1 MDSTHKSSP
10 LHIPQSGARGLGM
23 TGSPSMGQPMSSS
36 YENQWLLSDDKKA
49 SNRRKSLVDEIN
61 NNSNSNSSSVKD
73 HHSPLVGSSTTAGG
87 TSTGPTSNKE
97 NNNSN
102 NQRQGDN
109 PHSGAA
115 PARKSQKNM
124 TKAERR
130 ALQEQQRLEKE
141 KRVAAGLPKNAKKAA
156 EMVEKQ
162 QQGSGG
168 GGGSKPS
175 TPKTQHT
182 ANTTGSAISATTT
195 GGSGGTGDDNNTA
208 LKKKNAAAL
217 QKAQQK
223 NQVPWLL
230 HLDAPKRPD
239 TAGSNKDLHPAV
251 KALAL
256 YFSEYKIVGSN
267 ARCVAMLETFSK
279 VIEEHR
285 PPSDATFSR
294 HIQKHLD
301 PHIAY
306 LLATRPMSLSVR
318 ECIRWLKKEMS
329 DIVEEDPPLADDDAR
344 HRLMERIEHFVR
356 ERITMAD
363 QLIVQNGLQKIN
375 DGEVILTF
383 GKSSVVES
391 LLLATKKKGIDF
403 KVIVVD
409 SRPLFEGKHLL
420 RRLVA
425 AGIDCSYHLLSSV
438 YVALSSVTKVIMG
451 AHALLNNGA
460 VYSRVGTSL
469 VAMAASDKQIP
480 VMICCETYKFVNRT
494 QVDSFVMNEIGN
506 PDDLVKTKATFNSNH
521 QGHPNPTTSALENW
535 REQPN
540 LRLLNLL
547 YDVTPSKFIT
557 LVVTEVGLIPCT
569 SAPVIWREYN
579 EEFGKRDK

>member
-1 MDSTHKSSP
+1 M
-10 LHIPQSGARGLGM
+10 
-23 TGSPSMGQPMSSS
+23 
-36 YENQWLLSDDKKA
+36 
-49 SNRRKSLVDEIN
+49 
-61 NNSNSNSSSVKD
+61 
-73 HHSPLVGSSTTAGG
+73 
-87 TSTGPTSNKE
+87 
-97 NNNSN
+97 
-102 NQRQGDN
+102 
-109 PHSGAA
+109 
-115 PARKSQKNM
+115 
-124 TKAERR
+124 
-130 ALQEQQRLEKE
+130 LQ
-141 KRVAAGLPKNAKKAA
+141 
-156 EMVEKQ
+156 
-162 QQGSGG
+162 
-168 GGGSKPS
+168 
-175 TPKTQHT
+175 
-182 ANTTGSAISATTT
+182 
-195 GGSGGTGDDNNTA
+195 
-208 LKKKNAAAL
+208 
-217 QKAQQK
+217 
-223 NQVPWLL
+223 
-230 HLDAPKRPD
+230 
-239 TAGSNKDLHPAV
+239 
-251 KALAL
+251 
-256 YFSEYKIVGSN
+256 
-267 ARCVAMLETFSK
+267 TFSK
-279 VIEEHR
+279 VIEEHK

-306 LLATRPMSLSVR
+306 LLATRPMSLSMR
-318 ECIRWLKKEMS
+318 ECIRWLKKEMA
-329 DIVEEDPPLADDDAR
+329 DIVEEDPPLPDEDAR
-344 HRLMERIEHFVR
+344 HRLMDLIDHFIR
-356 ERITMAD
+356 ERITLAD
-363 QLIVQNGLQKIN
+363 QLIVQNGLQKIQ

-391 LLLATKKKGIDF
+391 LLLETKKKGIDF

-460 VYSRVGTSL
+460 VYSRVGTSM

-506 PDDLVKTKATFNSNH
+506 PDDLVNTKSTFNSNH
-521 QGHPNPTTSALENW
+521 LDHPNPTKSALENW

-579 EEFGKRDK
+579 EEFGKRG

>member
-1 MDSTHKSSP
+1 MDSAPKSTP
-10 LHIPQSGARGLGM
+10 LHIPQSGSRGMGIA
-23 TGSPSMGQPMSSS
+23 GSPSMGQPMSSS
-36 YENQWLLSDDKKA
+36 YENQWLLSDDKKTPGH
-49 SNRRKSLVDEIN
+49 RKSIAEDTKPKLDTSTLPN
-61 NNSNSNSSSVKD
+61 NNS
-73 HHSPLVGSSTTAGG
+73 SP
-87 TSTGPTSNKE
+87 
-97 NNNSN
+97 
-102 NQRQGDN
+102 
-109 PHSGAA
+109 SGA
-115 PARKSQKNM
+115 PIRKSQKNM

-141 KRVAAGLPKNAKKAA
+141 RRVAAGLPKNAKKAA
-156 EMVEKQ
+156 ELLEKQ
-162 QQGSGG
+162 PS
-168 GGGSKPS
+168 SKPS
-175 TPKTQHT
+175 TPKMPPSTPTT
-182 ANTTGSAISATTT
+182 AA
-195 GGSGGTGDDNNTA
+195 GDDNSNSSTN
-208 LKKKNAAAL
+208 KKAAL
-217 QKAQQK
+217 QKAAQR

-239 TAGSNKDLHPAV
+239 TAGSYKDLHPAV
-251 KALAL
+251 KTLAL

-306 LLATRPMSLSVR
+306 LLATRPMSLSMR

-329 DIVEEDPPLADDDAR
+329 DIVEEDPPLADNDAR
-344 HRLMERIEHFVR
+344 HRLMERIEHFIR

-420 RRLVA
+420 RRLAA

-506 PDDLVKTKATFNSNH
+506 PDDLVNTKAKFNSHH

-547 YDVTPSKFIT
+547 YDVTPSKYIT

>member
-1 MDSTHKSSP
+1 MDSTSTSS
-10 LHIPQSGARGLGM
+10 PQSGARG
-23 TGSPSMGQPMSSS
+23 TNSPPSVGASSS
-36 YENQWLLSDDKKA
+36 N
-49 SNRRKSLVDEIN
+49 
-61 NNSNSNSSSVKD
+61 
-73 HHSPLVGSSTTAGG
+73 T
-87 TSTGPTSNKE
+87 NKE
-97 NNNSN
+97 N
-102 NQRQGDN
+102 QQTGE
-109 PHSGAA
+109 AA

-156 EMVEKQ
+156 ELLEKQ
-162 QQGSGG
+162 TPSGG
-168 GGGSKPS
+168 GNGGGSKPS
-175 TPKTQHT
+175 KQQHT
-182 ANTTGSAISATTT
+182 SSNTNESAQSISLD
-195 GGSGGTGDDNNTA
+195 GTDNNSA
-208 LKKKNAAAL
+208 LKKKNNMIL

-230 HLDAPKRPD
+230 HLDAPKQPD
-239 TAGSNKDLHPAV
+239 SSGSNKDLHPAV

-306 LLATRPMSLSVR
+306 LLATRPMSLSMR

-344 HRLMERIEHFVR
+344 NRLMERIEHFIR

-363 QLIVQNGLQKIN
+363 QLIVQNGLQKIH

-438 YVALSSVTKVIMG
+438 YVVLSTVTKVIMG

-460 VYSRVGTSL
+460 IYSRVGTSL

-506 PDDLVKTKATFNSNH
+506 PDDLVNTKATFNSNH
-521 QGHPNPTTSALENW
+521 QSHPNPTGSALENW

-569 SAPVIWREYN
+569 SAPVIWREY
-579 EEFGKRDK
+579 K

>member
-1 MDSTHKSSP
+1 MDPSNKATPLTIPGAKGIAGSS
-10 LHIPQSGARGLGM
+10 G
-23 TGSPSMGQPMSSS
+23 MGQPMSSS
-36 YENQWLLSDDKKA
+36 YENQWMLGDDKKHE
-49 SNRRKSLVDEIN
+49 RRKSSTVD
-61 NNSNSNSSSVKD
+61 
-73 HHSPLVGSSTTAGG
+73 
-87 TSTGPTSNKE
+87 SNKE
-97 NNNSN
+97 NKDASSQPNASV
-102 NQRQGDN
+102 Q
-109 PHSGAA
+109 P
-115 PARKSQKNM
+115 PARKSQKSM

-130 ALQEQQRLEKE
+130 ALQEQQKLEKE
-141 KRVAAGLPKNAKKAA
+141 RRVAAGLPKNAKKAA
-156 EMVEKQ
+156 ELLAKT
-162 QQGSGG
+162 
-168 GGGSKPS
+168 GGGSSVKSGSPLS
-175 TPKTQHT
+175 VAGTPD
-182 ANTTGSAISATTT
+182 NTTASVGKSVTSP
-195 GGSGGTGDDNNTA
+195 DP
-208 LKKKNAAAL
+208 AAAAK
-217 QKAQQK
+217 KAAKKSAGATSTAKSQK

-230 HLDAPKRPD
+230 HLDASKRPD
-239 TAGSNKDLHPAV
+239 TMGFKDLHPAV
-251 KALAL
+251 KTLAL

-267 ARCVAMLETFSK
+267 ARCVAMLQTFSK
-279 VIEEHR
+279 VIEEHK
-285 PPSDATFSR
+285 PPADATFSR

-306 LLATRPMSLSVR
+306 LLATRPMSLSMR
-318 ECIRWLKKEMS
+318 ECIRWLKKEMA
-329 DIVEEDPPLADDDAR
+329 DIVEEDPPLSDEDAR
-344 HRLMERIEHFVR
+344 HRLMNRIEHFIR

-391 LLLATKKKGIDF
+391 LLLATKKKGINF

-420 RRLVA
+420 RRLAA

-460 VYSRVGTSL
+460 VYSRTGTSM

-506 PDDLVKTKATFNSNH
+506 PDDLVNTKPMFNSIH
-521 QGHPNPTTSALENW
+521 QNHPNPTGSALENW

-540 LRLLNLL
+540 LRILNLM

-579 EEFGKRDK
+579 EEFGKRG

>member
-1 MDSTHKSSP
+1 
-10 LHIPQSGARGLGM
+10 
-23 TGSPSMGQPMSSS
+23 
-36 YENQWLLSDDKKA
+36 
-49 SNRRKSLVDEIN
+49 
-61 NNSNSNSSSVKD
+61 
-73 HHSPLVGSSTTAGG
+73 
-87 TSTGPTSNKE
+87 
-97 NNNSN
+97 
-102 NQRQGDN
+102 
-109 PHSGAA
+109 
-115 PARKSQKNM
+115 M

-156 EMVEKQ
+156 ELLEKQ
-162 QQGSGG
+162 TPSGG
-168 GGGSKPS
+168 GGGGKLSKQ
-175 TPKTQHT
+175 QHT
-182 ANTTGSAISATTT
+182 SSNTNESALST
-195 GGSGGTGDDNNTA
+195 SVDGTDNNGA
-208 LKKKNAAAL
+208 LKKNNNNILL

-230 HLDAPKRPD
+230 HLYAPKQPD
-239 TAGSNKDLHPAV
+239 SSGSNKDLHPAV

-306 LLATRPMSLSVR
+306 LLATRPMSLSMR

-344 HRLMERIEHFVR
+344 YRLMERIEHFIR

-363 QLIVQNGLQKIN
+363 QLIVQNGLQKIH

-438 YVALSSVTKVIMG
+438 YVVLSTVTKVIMG

-460 VYSRVGTSL
+460 IYSRVGTSL

-506 PDDLVKTKATFNSNH
+506 
-521 QGHPNPTTSALENW
+521 E
-535 REQPN
+535 
-540 LRLLNLL
+540 
-547 YDVTPSKFIT
+547 I
-557 LVVTEVGLIPCT
+557 
-569 SAPVIWREYN
+569 
-579 EEFGKRDK
+579 KRGEGGYSSV

>member
-1 MDSTHKSSP
+1 M
-10 LHIPQSGARGLGM
+10 A
-23 TGSPSMGQPMSSS
+23 GSPSMGQPMSSS
-36 YENQWLLSDDKKA
+36 YENQWLLGDDKKP
-49 SNRRKSLVDEIN
+49 RRKS
-61 NNSNSNSSSVKD
+61 
-73 HHSPLVGSSTTAGG
+73 GSDDA
-87 TSTGPTSNKE
+87 NKE
-97 NNNSN
+97 NKEAAGPSTSA
-102 NQRQGDN
+102 
-109 PHSGAA
+109 SGVPPP

-141 KRVAAGLPKNAKKAA
+141 RRVAAGLPKNAKKAA
-156 EMVEKQ
+156 EMLAS
-162 QQGSGG
+162 SGV
-168 GGGSKPS
+168 KPS
-175 TPKTQHT
+175 TPLSTD
-182 ANTTGSAISATTT
+182 GSTKSAV
-195 GGSGGTGDDNNTA
+195 GSPDPQSSA
-208 LKKKNAAAL
+208 AAANAAAK
-217 QKAQQK
+217 KANATVKKPGVAKSQQK

-230 HLDAPKRPD
+230 HLEASKRPD
-239 TAGSNKDLHPAV
+239 TSSYKDLHPAV
-251 KALAL
+251 KTLAL

-279 VIEEHR
+279 VIEEHK
-285 PPSDATFSR
+285 PPADATFSR

-306 LLATRPMSLSVR
+306 LLATRPMSLSMR
-318 ECIRWLKKEMS
+318 ECIRWLKKEMA
-329 DIVEEDPPLADDDAR
+329 DIVEEDPPLADEDAR
-344 HRLMERIEHFVR
+344 HRLVDRIDHFIR
-356 ERITMAD
+356 ERITLAD

-391 LLLATKKKGIDF
+391 LLLETKKKGIDF

-460 VYSRVGTSL
+460 VYSRTGTSM

-506 PDDLVKTKATFNSNH
+506 PDDLVNTKSTFNSIH
-521 QGHPNPTTSALENW
+521 QNHPNPTKSALENW

-540 LRLLNLL
+540 LRILNLM

-569 SAPVIWREYN
+569 SAPVIWREY
-579 EEFGKRDK
+579 K

>member
-1 MDSTHKSSP
+1 MSKKEASVSVGEPATIRSNP
-10 LHIPQSGARGLGM
+10 LSIPNKVTQKVAA
-23 TGSPSMGQPMSSS
+23 GSPNIGQPMNSS
-36 YENQWLLSDDKKA
+36 YENQWMLSEEHRVPARKQFEEPKEDAAKPKDLSKKP
-49 SNRRKSLVDEIN
+49 KESLE
-61 NNSNSNSSSVKD
+61 
-73 HHSPLVGSSTTAGG
+73 
-87 TSTGPTSNKE
+87 
-97 NNNSN
+97 
-102 NQRQGDN
+102 
-109 PHSGAA
+109 A
-115 PARKSQKNM
+115 PRKSQKDM

-130 ALQEQQRLEKE
+130 LMQEQQRMEKQQ
-141 KRVAAGLPKNAKKAA
+141 RLNAGLPKSAKKAA
-156 EMVEKQ
+156 EIEPK
-162 QQGSGG
+162 
-168 GGGSKPS
+168 KPVAPAAVQEDK
-175 TPKTQHT
+175 TKKTQKT
-182 ANTTGSAISATTT
+182 
-195 GGSGGTGDDNNTA
+195 
-208 LKKKNAAAL
+208 
-217 QKAQQK
+217 QKIQE
-223 NQVPWLL
+223 NDVPWLL
-230 HLDAPKRPD
+230 HLDTPKRPD
-239 TAGSNKDLHPAV
+239 SSTLDLHPAV
-251 KALAL
+251 LTLGL
-256 YFSEYKIVGSN
+256 YFSEFKIVGSN

-279 VIEEHR
+279 ASSLTKHR

-301 PHIAY
+301 PQIAY
-306 LLATRPMSLSVR
+306 LLSTRPMSLSMR

-329 DIVEEDPPLADDDAR
+329 DIVEEDPPLSDDDAR
-344 HRLMERIEHFVR
+344 HRLMDRIEHFIR

-363 QLIVQNGLQKIN
+363 RLIVQYGLQKIQ
-375 DGEVILTF
+375 DGEVILTY

-391 LLLATKKKGIDF
+391 LLLEAKKKGIEF

-409 SRPLFEGKHLL
+409 SRPLFEGKHLT

-438 YVALSSVTKVIMG
+438 YVALRSVTKVLMG

-460 VYSRVGTSL
+460 VYSRIGSAM

-506 PDDLVKTKATFNSNH
+506 PDALVNTKPIYNANH
-521 QGHPNPTTSALENW
+521 LDQPSSDTSVLTSW

-547 YDVTPSKFIT
+547 YDVTPSKYIT

-579 EEFGKRDK
+579 EEFGKRE